1 MSRHHLP
8 APPRRASQQGMTL
21 VELMVGLVIGML
33 LVAGLALMFG
43 NASRTNSEMDKSVRQ
58 IENGRYAIDL
68 LTQEIALAGFYGS
81 VPLNTSS
88 AVTSPCLTSAA
99 LAGELQTM
107 QAAPTPT
114 VPHPVRGFIP
124 TDAASL
130 SCIANHKSG
139 TPALVVRRLD
149 ATPTAIASLT
159 NGVLYLQT
167 SHNQSDNYYSY
178 KAAVGSGSNS
188 TNFNLQTIATPSTAN
203 PARRLIS
210 RIYYIATCND
220 CTGGGDG
227 IPTLKMTELT
237 GASFTTYALAE
248 GIDQIAFDFGVDT
261 SGDAVPDEWYG
272 LNGSSTGTQTTY
284 MAGRWGNV
292 VTVRVSLVSRN
303 TESTNGWVDATT
315 YSMGLAGTTAHT
327 YTPSGAGQA
336 FKRRGHVTTIRLQSW
351 AGLREI

>member
-1 MSRHHLP
+1 MSRHHILLH
-8 APPRRASQQGMTL
+8 ARRAAQRGMTL

-58 IENGRYAIDL
+58 IENGRYAVDL
-68 LTQEIALAGFYGS
+68 LTQEIGLAGFYGS
-81 VPLNTSS
+81 VPLTTAS
-88 AVTSPCLTSAA
+88 VITSPCLTSAA

-107 QAAPTPT
+107 QAASTPT
-114 VPHPVRGFIP
+114 VPHPLRGYIP

-130 SCIANHKSG
+130 SCLANHKSG

-159 NGVLYLQT
+159 DGVLYVQT
-167 SHNQSDNYYSY
+167 SHNQSDSYVSY

-188 TNFNLQTIATPSTAN
+188 TNFNLKNIAGNAN
-203 PARRLIS
+203 PARRFVS

-220 CTGGGDG
+220 CTGSGDG

-237 GASFTTYALAE
+237 GGSFTTYALAE
-248 GIDQIAFDFGVDT
+248 GIDQVAFDFGSDT

-272 LNGSSTGTQTTY
+272 LNGSSTATQTTY
-284 MAGRWGNV
+284 MTGRWGNV
-292 VTVRVSLVSRN
+292 VAVRVSLVSRN
-303 TESTNGWVDATT
+303 TESTNGWVDSTT
-315 YSMGLAGTTAHT
+315 YSMGLAGTTANT

-336 FKRRGHVTTIRLQSW
+336 FKRRGHVTTVRLQSW